1 MLCIQRPCLRASQTM
16 RCNCWFELLTTAL
29 LYACL
34 LAFCCLC
41 AGTIT
46 IAAIASMPCFAVSK
60 ESQQVGTANRSSFVM
75 LQEDI
80 PALERQLEVKNQQ
93 LTHCQARLADREARV
108 ARAAQGDTQTP
119 ATLKMLVSGDVR
131 RVVRDTASGS
141 GSAER
146 KVKDQLVLWHPGQT
160 SCNVSSPIF
169 LRISFAQHNNH
180 HALLQHCLG
189 CSLLDMK

>member
-1 MLCIQRPCLRASQTM
+1 M

-34 LAFCCLC
+34 PAFCCLC

-108 ARAAQGDTQTP
+108 ARAEQGDTQTP

-146 KVKDQLVLWHPGQT
+146 KVKAYGIQVGHPAMCPHQFFCG
-160 SCNVSSPIF
+160 SHLLNM
-169 LRISFAQHNNH
+169 LNMLNNH